1 MIQLILEIEERR
13 ANNEYSGPYLQLAI
27 PETVL
32 LNDNSNSMI
41 YTEDGIV
48 KVEPFVSNEVFLKK
62 IENLSTES
70 IFPYVLHS
78 TISGINLN
86 DSIMM
91 NNEVIGNKIIP
102 RSEGF
107 ICRKFVQPY
116 AATPNI
122 LRLYFCPKGGRQLKK
137 NYGYKLVHLKQM
149 NEEMFKKKHRLVQNF
164 IINTEREDTY
174 TATLMSGKAL
184 ETCIRMAESFVE
196 YIEKGIFVKLGE
208 MVIDFIV
215 DEEKQ
220 PWLYEIKSV
229 KSKLL
234 TKLWDIGNKE
244 ELQLLTDKCNSSH
257 YCKLCGMTYTRQ
269 EMEKIVTNKLI
280 W

>member
-13 ANNEYSGPYLQLAI
+13 ANNEYSGPYLHLAV

-62 IENLSTES
+62 IESSSTDS

-116 AATPNI
+116 AATPNT

-137 NYGYKLVHLKQM
+137 NYGYKLVHLRQM

-164 IINTEREDTY
+164 IINTERDDTY

-184 ETCIRMAESFVE
+184 EACIKMAESFVE
-196 YIEKGIFVKLGE
+196 YIEKGIFVKIGE
-208 MVIDFIV
+208 MVMDFIV
-215 DEEKQ
+215 DE
-220 PWLYEIKSV
+220 
-229 KSKLL
+229 
-234 TKLWDIGNKE
+234 
-244 ELQLLTDKCNSSH
+244 
-257 YCKLCGMTYTRQ
+257 
-269 EMEKIVTNKLI
+269 
-280 W
+280 